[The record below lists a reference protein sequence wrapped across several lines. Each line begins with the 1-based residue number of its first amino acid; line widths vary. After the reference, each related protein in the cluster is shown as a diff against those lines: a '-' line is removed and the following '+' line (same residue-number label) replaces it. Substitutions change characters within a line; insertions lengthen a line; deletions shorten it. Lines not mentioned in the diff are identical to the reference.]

1 MTDTIPED
9 GGRPYWLPDWLYQIL
24 KWVGLAFLPLLGA
37 FVHSVGP
44 VWGLPHTDA
53 IVTTIYALGVL
64 IAGFIEGSE
73 AKAALGK

>member
-1 MTDTIPED
+1 MTYTTINDE
-9 GGRPYWLPDWLYQIL
+9 GRPYWLPDWLYQIL

-44 VWGLPHTDA
+44 VWSLPHTDA

-64 IAGFIEGSE
+64 IAGCIAGSE
-73 AKAALGK
+73 AKAALSK

>member
-1 MTDTIPED
+1 MTDTTIDEE
-9 GGRPYWLPDWLYQIL
+9 GKPYWLPDKVYQVL

-44 VWGLPHTDA
+44 AWGLPHTDA

-64 IAGFIEGSE
+64 IAGCIAGSE
-73 AKAALGK
+73 AKAALSK

>member
-9 GGRPYWLPDWLYQIL
+9 GDRPYWLPDWLYQIL

-64 IAGFIEGSE
+64 IAGCIAGSQ
-73 AKAALGK
+73 AKAALSK